1 MTYPLFLLLFL
12 GLPILLLAFFL
23 RREWRQAWW
32 LRAALFTILV
42 ALVYTTPWDNYLVAT
57 KVWYYD
63 PTRVWNIILGWVPL
77 EEYLFFVLQTILTG
91 LVVVGLLKWEARQRG

>member
-12 GLPILLLAFFL
+12 VVPVMGLAFAQ
-23 RREWRQAWW
+23 REKIRARWWRVAVS
-32 LRAALFTILV
+32 LTTLV

-57 KVWYYD
+57 RVWHYD
-63 PTRVWNIILGWVPL
+63 PARVWNIILGYVPL

-91 LVVVGLLKWEARQRG
+91 MVVLALLRKKNA

>member
-12 GLPILLLAFFL
+12 AIPIAALAFAL
-23 RREWRQAWW
+23 RKDLRARWW
-32 LRAALFTILV
+32 LIAVGLTILV

-57 KVWYYD
+57 RVWSYA
-63 PTRVWNIILGWVPL
+63 PARVWNIILGYVPL

-91 LVVVGLLKWEARQRG
+91 LIVLGLLRRENA